1 VNPQEQEHQLR
12 EAAERV
18 LAAVP
23 RPRLSPHYA
32 LATPADGCQPSTCGI
47 CDTPLGP
54 EHLHA
59 YYDQT
64 IDLSALD
71 ALPAAVRASA
81 QRLNESYLIKAV
93 AAGLCSEVCALRWLA
108 GEPTIDEREYAMQFP
123 ASFLIAEGEHAVA
136 VLDRAKE

>member
-1 VNPQEQEHQLR
+1 VNQQEERQLR

-23 RPRLSPHYA
+23 RARPSPRYA
-32 LATPADGCQPSTCGI
+32 LATPEDRCKPSTCGI

-59 YYDQT
+59 FYDQT
-64 IDLSALD
+64 IDLSKLD

-81 QRLNESYLIKAV
+81 QRLNESYLSGFAT
-93 AAGLCSEVCALRWLA
+93 GLCSEGCALRWVA
-108 GEPTIDEREYAMQFP
+108 GEPTIDERDYAMQFP
-123 ASFLIAEGEHAVA
+123 ASFLMAEGEAAVG
-136 VLDRAKE
+136 VLDTQASE

>member
-1 VNPQEQEHQLR
+1 VSDKEDRQLR

-18 LAAVP
+18 LAAIP
-23 RPRLSPHYA
+23 RPRPSPRYE

-64 IDLSALD
+64 IDLAALH
-71 ALPAAVRASA
+71 ALPAPLRRVRSA
-81 QRLNESYLIKAV
+81 
-93 AAGLCSEVCALRWLA
+93 
-108 GEPTIDEREYAMQFP
+108 
-123 ASFLIAEGEHAVA
+123 
-136 VLDRAKE
+136 